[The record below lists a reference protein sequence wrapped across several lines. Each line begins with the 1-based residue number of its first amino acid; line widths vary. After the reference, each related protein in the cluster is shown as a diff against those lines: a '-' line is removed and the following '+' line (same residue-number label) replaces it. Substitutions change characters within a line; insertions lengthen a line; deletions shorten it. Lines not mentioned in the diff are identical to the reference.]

1 MQENYLAKWLNGELT
16 EAELLEFKK
25 SSEYETYLRIAETS
39 QKLEAPIYDEDKAF
53 EALKNRQLLE
63 EPKVVKLQ
71 PFKAFL
77 RVAAVAALIMIGAFF
92 YLQTLDDSIS
102 TGVAENKEIRLPD
115 NSEVTLNA
123 DSQITYDEG
132 NWQEER
138 DLKLNGE
145 AFFKVAK
152 GERFTVH
159 TEQGKVSVLGTQ
171 FNIKQRSKLFI
182 VDCFEGLVQVDFDGK
197 TKKLSKGMSL
207 SLIDGQLLESDNLE
221 HLKPAWLAKESS
233 FKSVPLKYVFEEF
246 GRQYNMEVTT
256 RNVDTQKLFTGTF
269 SNTHKE
275 LALKSISVP
284 SQIKFKL
291 EGGKVL
297 FYGE

>member
-39 QKLEAPIYDEDKAF
+39 QQLEAPIFDEEKAF

-63 EPKVVKLQ
+63 EPKVVKLH

-92 YLQTLDDSIS
+92 YLQTLDESIS
-102 TGVAENKEIRLPD
+102 TGVAENKEIKLPD

-159 TEQGKVSVLGTQ
+159 TELGKVSVLGTQ
-171 FNIKQRSKLFI
+171 FNVKQRSKLFI

-207 SLIDGQLLESDNLE
+207 SLIDGQLLETDNLE

-233 FKSVPLKYVFEEF
+233 FRSVPLKYVFEEF